1 MPGQLTEARAGPLL
15 PQRKPARA
23 TTVKFDPTD
32 DREPSEVTP
41 LQKARRDFLQY
52 KQQTQKESTA
62 RAYKYPTKDFIQ
74 YCEKVGV
81 SITGNVSK
89 RNITKWIDQRRNEV
103 KPITVHNNA
112 KHVRVFLK
120 WMAQREL
127 VEWDLHEKME
137 IPSVP
142 EDQDVNQQVLREGHA
157 ESVLDYLDT
166 YHYAS
171 VYHSIFY
178 TMWHTGCRIS
188 GIMSLDLEDFEPS
201 SHDDNIL
208 KFRNRK
214 DTGTPLKNGNTG
226 ERDVT
231 ISDGL
236 TAVLQDYISS
246 RREQSTE
253 EGDREPL
260 FTVPQSGSR
269 IYRQRAYRNVVAVT
283 RPCVSG
289 ENCPHNRDIDECE
302 AAQQKENAPSC
313 PSSVSN
319 HPVRKGSI
327 TNHINEGWPKEA
339 LSERVDVGVDVLE
352 KHYDFRTN
360 ERKRQNRREFLHE

>member
-1 MPGQLTEARAGPLL
+1 MD
-15 PQRKPARA
+15 
-23 TTVKFDPTD
+23 FDPTENRD
-32 DREPSEVTP
+32 PSDVTP
-41 LQKARRDFLQY
+41 LRKARRDFLEY
-52 KQQTQKESTA
+52 KQETQKESTA

-89 RNITKWIDQRRNEV
+89 RQITKWIDQRRSEV

-127 VEWDLHEKME
+127 VEWGLHKKIQ
-137 IPSVP
+137 IPSVS
-142 EDQDVNQQVLREGHA
+142 EDQDVNQQVLRRDRA
-157 ESVLDYLDT
+157 ESVLKYLDT
-166 YHYAS
+166 HRYAS
-171 VYHSIFY
+171 LYHALFY

-188 GIMSLDLEDFEPS
+188 GAIALDLSDFNPIE
-201 SHDDNIL
+201 HDDNVL

-214 DTGTPLKNGNTG
+214 NTGTPLKNGNTG

-231 ISDGL
+231 ISDSL
-236 TAVLQDYISS
+236 AEVLADYT
-246 RREQSTE
+246 STPRLDKTDE
-253 EGDREPL
+253 CGRDPL
-260 FTVPQSGSR
+260 FTVPNGR
-269 IYRQRAYRNVVAVT
+269 LYRQRSYKNVVALT

-289 ENCPHNRDIDECE
+289 ENCPHNRDIPDCE
-302 AAQQKENAPSC
+302 AAQQKPKAPSC
-313 PSSVSN
+313 PSSLSH
-319 HPVRKGSI
+319 HPIRKGSI